1 MAQNVRCTKPDCDCL
16 DKAMEANGGNGVKSY
31 PCLRMDIG
39 NFEKTKPADAPDE
52 TTFLEYLR
60 AHVQNIQVRARV
72 QARIE
77 SLKKQLIV

>member
-39 NFEKTKPADAPDE
+39 NFEKTKPADTTDE
-52 TTFLEYLR
+52 LTFLEGLLPNVNDP
-60 AHVQNIQVRARV
+60 AIE
-72 QARIE
+72 ARIE
-77 SLKKQLIV
+77 TLKKQLKP

>member
-39 NFEKTKPADAPDE
+39 NFEKTKPADTTDE
-52 TTFLEYLR
+52 ITFLEGLKIWLPT
-60 AHVQNIQVRARV
+60 HKIMDVEN
-72 QARIE
+72 RI
-77 SLKKQLIV
+77 KQLNP